1 MKSGAL
7 TGTTKPTHLTITV
20 TRALGNR
27 IGIQLNARN
36 RIANVDKNTPAAKA
50 GLLVLDKIMMIDGKS
65 CDDVQPGGGG
75 VMSLVDPNSTEI
87 LFVIERPHKS
97 QRKKIIAEDNANES
111 DLKNMRPAQVSTKVG
126 MRGTWRLGPRCGG
139 LRPA

>member
-7 TGTTKPTHLTITV
+7 TGTTKPTTLTITV
-20 TRALGNR
+20 KRAPGNR
-27 IGIQLNARN
+27 IGVQLNSRN
-36 RIANVDKNTPAAKA
+36 RIASVDKNTPAAKA
-50 GLLVLDKIMMIDGKS
+50 GLLSLDRVMEVDGKS
-65 CDDVQPGGGG
+65 CENVSGGGG
-75 VMSLVDPNSTEI
+75 VMSLIDPNANEI
-87 LFVIERPHKS
+87 KFVIERPHKS

-126 MRGTWRLGPRCGG
+126 MRGAWRLGPRCGG